1 MKTVITEIIM
11 KLLRSKW
18 FQESLLNAAEKLAK
32 KTSFKFDDQ
41 FVEGFRNLWKS
52 QQ

>member
-1 MKTVITEIIM
+1 MKTVAVEIIK
-11 KLLRSKW
+11 KLLQSKL
-18 FQESLLNAAEKLAK
+18 FQEILLNAAEKLAK
-32 KTSFKFDDQ
+32 KTSFKFDDE